1 MLTGRCQCEGVRF
14 SISGKLGPAGFC
26 HCKQCRRA
34 NGSAFASNAPVR
46 TQYFKVNQGDDL
58 IREFESSPNKFRA
71 FCSRCGSP
79 IYSRHA
85 SEPEI
90 RRIRLGTLED
100 DPGRKPLAHL
110 WVSAKASW
118 YTIEGDLP
126 CFAEGPDGPRAA
138 R

>member
-79 IYSRHA
+79 IYSA
-85 SEPEI
+85 T
-90 RRIRLGTLED
+90 RIRTRDSADSLG
-100 DPGRKPLAHL
+100 
-110 WVSAKASW
+110 
-118 YTIEGDLP
+118 Y
-126 CFAEGPDGPRAA
+126 PR